1 MKKHSLLLFVIAAAI
16 VTTALGV
23 DSVDVMLRKIFG
35 TDAAP
40 IAPPLSLTSHALVG
54 KDNTV
59 VVSAYHGGLEF
70 QGRTYDSKVTTF
82 AITNPSANRT
92 VTFPDGSG
100 TVALH
105 RTAALAAGS
114 TVSFAPASSVSCYT
128 LTPGENETI
137 NAVTTGAVSGRTYYL
152 VITTSGTTSRTL
164 TFGTNFKTTGTL
176 ATGTTSAKTFVLNF
190 IFDGTNFS
198 EVSRTTAM

>member
-1 MKKHSLLLFVIAAAI
+1 MKKHILISSLIAAAI

-40 IAPPLSLTSHALVG
+40 SAPPLSLTSHALVS
-54 KDNTV
+54 KDNRV
-59 VVSAYHGGLEF
+59 VVNAYHGGLEF
-70 QGRTYDSKVTTF
+70 QGSTFDSKATKF
-82 AITNPSANRT
+82 AITNPTATRT

-105 RTAALAAGS
+105 GTAVLAASS
-114 TVSFAPASSVSCYT
+114 TVSFAPGASVSCY
-128 LTPGENETI
+128 TI
-137 NAVTTGAVSGRTYYL
+137 NAVTTGAIPGRTYYL
-152 VITTSGTTSRTL
+152 VITTSGTTSMTL

-176 ATGTTSAKTFVLNF
+176 ATGTTTAKKFVINF
-190 IFDGTNFS
+190 IFDGTTFN

>member
-1 MKKHSLLLFVIAAAI
+1 MKKHILISSLIAAAI

-40 IAPPLSLTSHALVG
+40 SAPPLSLTSHALVS
-54 KDNTV
+54 KDNRV
-59 VVSAYHGGLEF
+59 VVNAYHGGLEF
-70 QGRTYDSKVTTF
+70 QGSTFDSKATKF
-82 AITNPSANRT
+82 AITNPTATRT

-105 RTAALAAGS
+105 GTAVLAASS
-114 TVSFAPASSVSCYT
+114 TVSFAPGASVSCYT
-128 LTPGENETI
+128 LTPGESETI
-137 NAVTTGAVSGRTYYL
+137 NAVTTGAIPGRTYYL
-152 VITTSGTTSRTL
+152 VITTSGTTSMTL

-176 ATGTTSAKTFVLNF
+176 ATGTTTAKKFVINF
-190 IFDGTNFS
+190 IFDGTTFN

>member
-1 MKKHSLLLFVIAAAI
+1 MKKHLLLLFVIATAI
-16 VTTALGV
+16 ATTALAV

-54 KDNTV
+54 RDNRV
-59 VVSAYHGGLEF
+59 VVSAYHGALEF
-70 QGRTYDSKVTTF
+70 QGSTFDSKVTTL
-82 AITNPSANRT
+82 AITNPSASRT

-100 TVALH
+100 TVSLQ

-114 TVSFAPASSVSCYT
+114 TVSFAPAASVSCYT
-128 LTPGENETI
+128 LTPGEDETI
-137 NAVTTGAVSGRTYYL
+137 NAVTTGAVSGRTYAL

-164 TFGTNFKTTGTL
+164 TFSTNFKTTGTL
-176 ATGTTSAKTFVLNF
+176 ATGTTSAKKFVITF
-190 IFDGTNFS
+190 IFDGTSFN

>member
-1 MKKHSLLLFVIAAAI
+1 MKKHILILTAIAAAI
-16 VTTALGV
+16 ATTALGV

-35 TDAAP
+35 TDTPPSAP
-40 IAPPLSLTSHALVG
+40 RLALTAHALVG
-54 KDNTV
+54 KDNRV
-59 VVSAYHGGLEF
+59 VVNAYHGGLEF
-70 QGRTYDSKVTTF
+70 QGSTFDSKATTF
-82 AITNPSANRT
+82 AITNPTASRT

-105 RTAALAAGS
+105 RTAVLTAGA

-128 LTPGENETI
+128 LTPGESETI
-137 NAVTTGAVSGRTYYL
+137 NAVTTGAVSGRTYYV

-176 ATGTTSAKTFVLNF
+176 ATGTTTAKTFVIHF
-190 IFDGTNFS
+190 IFDGTNFI

>member
-1 MKKHSLLLFVIAAAI
+1 MKKHTLLLFVIVTAI
-16 VTTALGV
+16 ATTALGV

-40 IAPPLSLTSHALVG
+40 IAPPVSLTSHALVG
-54 KDNTV
+54 QDNTV
-59 VVSAYHGGLEF
+59 VVSAYHGALEF
-70 QGRTYDSKVTTF
+70 QGSSYDGKVTTL
-82 AITNPSANRT
+82 AITNPSASRT

-100 TVALH
+100 TVSVH
-105 RTAALAAGS
+105 RTTTLAAGS

-128 LTPGENETI
+128 LTPAQDETI
-137 NAVTTGAVSGRTYYL
+137 NAVTTGAVSGRTYSL

-164 TFGTNFKTTGTL
+164 TFATNIKTTGTL
-176 ATGTTSAKTFVLNF
+176 ATGTADAKKFVISF
-190 IFDGTNFS
+190 IFDGTTFT

>member
-1 MKKHSLLLFVIAAAI
+1 MFAIAAAI
-16 VTTALGV
+16 ATTALGV

-35 TDAAP
+35 KDSP
-40 IAPPLSLTSHALVG
+40 PVAPPLSLTSHALVG
-54 KDNTV
+54 KDNSV
-59 VVSAYHGGLEF
+59 VVNAYHGGLEF
-70 QGRTYDSKVTTF
+70 QGSTYDSKLTTF
-82 AITNPSANRT
+82 AITNPSASRT

-105 RTAALAAGS
+105 HTAALTAGS
-114 TVSFAPASSVSCYT
+114 TVSFAPASSISCYT

-164 TFGTNFKTTGTL
+164 TFSANFKTTGTL
-176 ATGTTSAKTFVLNF
+176 ATGTTSAKKFVINF
-190 IFDGTNFS
+190 IFDGTAFN